1 MRNRIKFVGL
11 SVLAV
16 ILLAAI
22 ACGPSATATVPTQPV
37 PTETPVKG
45 SPPPEEPPT
54 VEVPAPIEDSTVVAP
69 ENPGGEYI
77 LKVTSGL
84 PSGCA
89 RFNSYRTSRVGSN
102 YLVDVINVVPAPGDI
117 NACTA
122 IYGYHDGQVILD
134 GELTPGQIYT
144 VTVNGKLTNSFTG
157 LDTEDMVMIEKESPI
172 EHVEIS
178 EVDGEFVL
186 TVVSRLPIGS
196 SCSRFNGYEID
207 GQYVERIEVT
217 ITHFE
222 VAEGNVPCTE
232 DYPAVVTE
240 IPLAGFEGG
249 RGYRI
254 SVNGM
259 ALTFPDVLNT
269 TSGDSASNEDT
280 PAGTP
285 SPEKPPLPIEHATI
299 QVPAPIEG
307 STIVPPTAAGSPY
320 ILAIT
325 SGLPSGCAKFSA
337 YHLSQE
343 GNDFSVEVTNRVP
356 ADGLIACTAIYGYH
370 EGQLTLM
377 DGPLVSDQTYTVT
390 INGEMTHTFTAR

>member
-144 VTVNGKLTNSFTG
+144 VTVNGKLTNSFTV
-157 LDTEDMVMIEKESPI
+157 LDTEDMLMIEKESPI

-186 TVVSRLPIGS
+186 TVVSR
-196 SCSRFNGYEID
+196 
-207 GQYVERIEVT
+207 
-217 ITHFE
+217 
-222 VAEGNVPCTE
+222 
-232 DYPAVVTE
+232 
-240 IPLAGFEGG
+240 
-249 RGYRI
+249 
-254 SVNGM
+254 
-259 ALTFPDVLNT
+259 
-269 TSGDSASNEDT
+269 
-280 PAGTP
+280 
-285 SPEKPPLPIEHATI
+285 
-299 QVPAPIEG
+299 
-307 STIVPPTAAGSPY
+307 
-320 ILAIT
+320 
-325 SGLPSGCAKFSA
+325 
-337 YHLSQE
+337 
-343 GNDFSVEVTNRVP
+343 
-356 ADGLIACTAIYGYH
+356 
-370 EGQLTLM
+370 
-377 DGPLVSDQTYTVT
+377 
-390 INGEMTHTFTAR
+390 